1 MGIFRSKEPKKDEL
15 EQFLEDNPLGTYA
28 DFTDEEFNFIREAET
43 AILESDAWHQA
54 QLDFI
59 AGIRSIDFSESP
71 NWKAYESLE
80 DWQLA
85 FLMDNY
91 LTIDLEMTA
100 QANHVEDISLDF
112 NDAALNFLSR
122 VYLSRALQADA
133 EDPSIRLEIA
143 LSSIEEHE
151 EMGTL
156 QTHGSMFR
164 WIKESN

>member
-1 MGIFRSKEPKKDEL
+1 MGIFKGKNPKKDEY

-28 DFTDEEFNFIREAET
+28 DFTNEEFSFIGHAET
-43 AILESDAWHQA
+43 VILESDAWYQA
-54 QLDFI
+54 QQDFI
-59 AGIRSIDFSESP
+59 AGIRSIDFGQSP

-100 QANHVEDISLDF
+100 QANNVEDISLDL
-112 NDAALNFLSR
+112 NEAALNFIAR
-122 VYLSRALQADA
+122 IYLSRALQGDA
-133 EDPSIRLEIA
+133 EDPSVRLEIA

-151 EMGTL
+151 ELGTL
-156 QTHGSMFR
+156 STHGSMFR
-164 WIKESN
+164 WIE

>member
-1 MGIFRSKEPKKDEL
+1 MGIFKKREPNKNYED
-15 EQFLEDNPLGTYA
+15 QFLEENPLGTYA
-28 DFTDEEFNFIREAET
+28 DFTDEEFSFIGHAET
-43 AILESDAWHQA
+43 VILESDAWYQA

-59 AGIRSIDFSESP
+59 AGIRSIDFGQSP

-100 QANHVEDISLDF
+100 QANNVEDISLDL
-112 NDAALNFLSR
+112 NEVSLNFIAR
-122 VYLSRALQADA
+122 IYLSRALQGDA
-133 EDPSIRLEIA
+133 EDPSLRLEIA

-151 EMGTL
+151 ELGTL
-156 QTHGSMFR
+156 STHGSMFR
-164 WIKESN
+164 WID

>member
-15 EQFLEDNPLGTYA
+15 KQFLEDNPLETYA
-28 DFTDEEFNFIREAET
+28 DFTDEEFSFISDAET

-59 AGIRSIDFSESP
+59 AGIRSTDFSESP

-85 FLMDNY
+85 YLMDNY

-100 QANHVEDISLDF
+100 QANNVEEISLDL
-112 NDAALNFLSR
+112 NEAALNFIAR
-122 VYLSRALQADA
+122 VYLSRALSGDA
-133 EDPSIRLEIA
+133 EDPSLRLEIA
-143 LSSIEEHE
+143 LSCIEVHE
-151 EMGTL
+151 ELGTL
-156 QTHGSMFR
+156 QTYGSMFR
-164 WIKESN
+164 WIE